1 MPIFPSTHNSL
12 LPPVLPLPKLT
23 PDLCTSSL
31 LACQK
36 RWQLV
41 ILFSTALKE
50 VIASETCGVE
60 LRSKASAKGARG
72 PRSYFATTPS
82 PWWHK
87 QAKTT
92 TASHQQPQ
100 QRPSGAATCRTTR
113 SKVNYSIVFLIHPSV
128 EKEEEGRSKHEIS
141 QKWRYSDTTEGDR
154 KRGQSHLVE
163 FVISHHRILH
173 ILTNNPTRQD
183 E

>member
-1 MPIFPSTHNSL
+1 MRMPLIHDEETNGVYLINCEMRIKNFLLITNNIYSL
-12 LPPVLPLPKLT
+12 ILNLLITTNLSFYSNQQTTPIQIDMANCMSSKAVNQCQFSLAHTTACYPPVLPLPKLT

-82 PWWHK
+82 P
-87 QAKTT
+87 
-92 TASHQQPQ
+92 
-100 QRPSGAATCRTTR
+100 
-113 SKVNYSIVFLIHPSV
+113 
-128 EKEEEGRSKHEIS
+128 
-141 QKWRYSDTTEGDR
+141 
-154 KRGQSHLVE
+154 
-163 FVISHHRILH
+163 
-173 ILTNNPTRQD
+173 
-183 E
+183 